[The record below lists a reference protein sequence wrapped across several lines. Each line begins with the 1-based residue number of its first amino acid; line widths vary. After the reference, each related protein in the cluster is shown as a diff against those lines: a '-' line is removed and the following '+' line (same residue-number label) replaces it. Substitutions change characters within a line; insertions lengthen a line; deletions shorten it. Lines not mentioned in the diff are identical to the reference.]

1 MYRYLASI
9 LSPKQNSQAPCNDGS
24 DDTDPQGHSDT
35 VDDDFPALND
45 AHQMNDGNQGK
56 DDNYDSANGFNGEL
70 RPAASLVCQPCHLGR
85 EA

>member
-1 MYRYLASI
+1 MVEKPVGLSFVWMYRYLAST

-45 AHQMNDGNQGK
+45 AYQMNDGNQGK
-56 DDNYDSANGFNGEL
+56 DDNYDSANGF
-70 RPAASLVCQPCHLGR
+70 HWKT
-85 EA
+85 